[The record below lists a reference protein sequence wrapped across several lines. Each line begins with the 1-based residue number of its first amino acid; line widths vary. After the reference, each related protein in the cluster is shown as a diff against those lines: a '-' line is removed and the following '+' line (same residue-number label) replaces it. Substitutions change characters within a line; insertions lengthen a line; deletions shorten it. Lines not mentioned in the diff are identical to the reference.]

1 MREVIVDYIRNIYY
15 IEPISNY
22 NDVNHI
28 TCVEISF
35 FT

>member
-1 MREVIVDYIRNIYY
+1 MREVIANYIRNIYKV
-15 IEPISNY
+15 EPISNY
-22 NDVNHI
+22 NDTNHI